1 MRVGG
6 DGGVGGSGGGVY
18 YWYGSV
24 DRTEKYYFFF
34 LYMPTTVV
42 MHEGGYF
49 WRAQDPRRCYARCPS
64 RLLQWASCREHE
76 EEAVR
81 LRRRRGAER
90 IMDGPSNAS
99 S

>member
-1 MRVGG
+1 
-6 DGGVGGSGGGVY
+6 
-18 YWYGSV
+18 
-24 DRTEKYYFFF
+24 
-34 LYMPTTVV
+34 MPTTVV

-49 WRAQDPRRCYARCPS
+49 WRTQDPRRCYARCPS

>member
-6 DGGVGGSGGGVY
+6 GGGGVSGGGGVY

-34 LYMPTTVV
+34 AL
-42 MHEGGYF
+42 HADDGGDARGRLF
-49 WRAQDPRRCYARCPS
+49 LADTRPRRCYARCPS

>member
-6 DGGVGGSGGGVY
+6 DGGVGGGGGVY

-24 DRTEKYYFFF
+24 DRTDKYLLFFF

-49 WRAQDPRRCYARCPS
+49 WRTQDPRRCYARCPS